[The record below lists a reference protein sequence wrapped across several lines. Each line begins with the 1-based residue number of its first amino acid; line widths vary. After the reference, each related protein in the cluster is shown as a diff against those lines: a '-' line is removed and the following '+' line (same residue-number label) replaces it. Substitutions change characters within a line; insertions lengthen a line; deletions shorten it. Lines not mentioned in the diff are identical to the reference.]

1 MPDSKGLPD
10 SFGPSMTRRRL
21 LARASGL
28 GLAAYAGS
36 LAARASPSWGLGEA
50 EDVQSGGRIRIGIA
64 AGPVDLDPHTTT
76 GLGDQQ
82 LLENIYRGLTVLDP
96 RTLRPV
102 GEIAES
108 WVVSR
113 DELTWTFKLRPG
125 VKFHNGRPVVADDV
139 KFSLERILDRKLHA
153 SAAAD
158 LSPIRAIEVIDRQT
172 VALKLKNRYGILPVA
187 LQEPA
192 WSAILPREA
201 VPNLGTKPVGTG
213 PFEWVS
219 QVPKTSV
226 TLQKFPDYWRKP
238 LPYLAELDYQ
248 VIPDASAKLAALLN
262 KQVDF
267 IDSVPLALV
276 DQVANRSGIRLVHFR
291 SSWVN
296 ELGFNCRV
304 KPFSD
309 VRVRQ
314 AIAMAL
320 DKNEIAKAATYGR
333 GGPART
339 MVAPASPIKVNVKP
353 LPYNPTRAKA
363 LLAEAGYRNGFSFS
377 FSPCG
382 HTAFPDMQLA
392 SELIAYQLQ
401 AIGINATAPTMK
413 ASLWVDNVITKHH
426 YQGFICGL
434 VSGLDPDQ
442 HLYRYFRSDGP
453 YNFSQ
458 YASTPTLDRL
468 LLKGRETIDPS
479 QRSKIYSQACQ
490 ILADQV
496 PWIPLYWLPGLVAM
510 SSNVHG
516 FLPEPEFNLR
526 FDTVWIQS

>member
-1 MPDSKGLPD
+1 MTDSNGLPD
-10 SFGPSMTRRRL
+10 SLGPSMTRRRL
-21 LARASGL
+21 LARASGI

-36 LAARASPSWGLGEA
+36 LAGVASPSWALGEV
-50 EDVQSGGRIRIGIA
+50 EGVRSGGRIRIGIA

-96 RTLRPV
+96 KTLSPV

-108 WVVSR
+108 WVVSK
-113 DELTWTFKLRPG
+113 DELNWTFKLRPG
-125 VKFHNGRPVVADDV
+125 VTFHNGRAVVADDV
-139 KFSLERILDRKLHA
+139 KFSLERILDPKLHA

-158 LSPIRAIEVIDRQT
+158 LSPIGAIEVLDPHT
-172 VALKLKNRYGILPVA
+172 VVLKLKNRYGILPVA

-192 WSAILPREA
+192 WSAIIPREA
-201 VPNLGTKPVGTG
+201 VPNLGTTPVGTG
-213 PFEWVS
+213 PFQWVS
-219 QVPKTSV
+219 QVPKRSV
-226 TLQKFPDYWRKP
+226 TLQRFSDYWRKP

-248 VIPDASAKLAALLN
+248 VIPDAAAKLESLLSE
-262 KQVDF
+262 QVDF

-276 DQVANRSGIRLVHFR
+276 AQVENQKGIALVRFR

-320 DKNEIAKAATYGR
+320 DKNEIAKAATYGQ
-333 GGPART
+333 GGPAQT
-339 MVAPASPIKVNVKP
+339 MVAPASPIKVQVKP
-353 LPYNPTRAKA
+353 LPYDPVRAKA
-363 LLAEAGYRNGFSFS
+363 LLAEAGYPEGFSFN

-382 HTAFPDMQLA
+382 GTAFPDMQLA

-401 AIGINATAPTMK
+401 AIGINATAPTME
-413 ASLWVDNVITKHH
+413 ASVWASSVIAKHH

-442 HLYRYFRSDGP
+442 HLYRYFRSDGL

-458 YASTPTLDRL
+458 YASTPTLDHL
-468 LLKGRETIDPS
+468 LLEGRETIDPS
-479 QRSKIYSQACQ
+479 QRAKIYSRACQ
-490 ILADQV
+490 ILAKQV
-496 PWIPLYWLPGLVAM
+496 PWIPLYWLPGLVAT
-510 SSNVHG
+510 SSKVHG

-526 FDTVWIQS
+526 FDTVWIEP

>member
-1 MPDSKGLPD
+1 MTASKRLPD
-10 SFGPSMTRRRL
+10 SFGPGMTRRTL
-21 LARASGL
+21 LAGASAL
-28 GLAAYAGS
+28 GLAACGGT
-36 LAARASPSWGLGEA
+36 LAKRRRAQLPGEA
-50 EDVQSGGRIRIGIA
+50 KDVQSGAKIRIGIA

-82 LLENIYRGLTVLDP
+82 LLENIYRGLTVLNP
-96 RTLRPV
+96 ETLSPV
-102 GEIAES
+102 GEIAAS
-108 WVVSR
+108 WVVSS
-113 DELTWTFKLRPG
+113 DELTWTFKLRPE
-125 VKFHNGRPVVADDV
+125 VKFHNGRAVVADDV
-139 KFSLERILDRKLHA
+139 KFSLERILDPKLHA

-158 LSPIRAIEVIDRQT
+158 LSPIGAIEVIDSHT

-192 WSAILPREA
+192 WSAIIPREA

-213 PFEWVS
+213 PFQWVS

-248 VIPDASAKLAALLN
+248 VIPDASDKLEALLS

-276 DQVANRSGIRLVHFR
+276 AQVANRSGITLVHFR

-320 DKNEIAKAATYGR
+320 NKNELAKAATYGQ
-333 GGPART
+333 GGPAQT

-353 LPYNPTRAKA
+353 LSYDPVRAKA
-363 LLAEAGYRNGFSFS
+363 LLAEAGYPNGFSFS
-377 FSPCG
+377 FSACG
-382 HTAFPDMQLA
+382 GAEFPDMQLA

-401 AIGINATAPTMK
+401 AIGINATAPTE
-413 ASLWVDNVITKHH
+413 AAGVWVDNVITKHS

-442 HLYRYFRSDGP
+442 HLYRYFRSDGL

-468 LLKGRETIDPS
+468 LLEGRETIDPG

-510 SSNVHG
+510 ASEVHG

-526 FDTVWIQS
+526 FDTVRIQS

>member
-1 MPDSKGLPD
+1 MTDPTALPD
-10 SFGPSMTRRRL
+10 SLGPSITRRRL

-36 LAARASPSWGLGEA
+36 LADLASPSWALGEPGN
-50 EDVQSGGRIRIGIA
+50 VQVGGKIRIGIA
-64 AGPVDLDPHTTT
+64 AGPVNLDPHTTT
-76 GLGDQQ
+76 LLGDQQ

-96 RTLRPV
+96 KTLNPV

-108 WVVSR
+108 WEVSS
-113 DELTWTFKLRPG
+113 DELTWTFTLRPG
-125 VKFHNGRPVVADDV
+125 VRFHNGRAVVADDV
-139 KFSLERILDRKLHA
+139 KFSLERILDPTLHA

-158 LSPIRAIEVIDRQT
+158 LAPIGAVEVIDPRT
-172 VALKLKNRYGILPVA
+172 VALKLKYRYGILPVA

-192 WSAILPREA
+192 WAAIIPREA
-201 VPNLGTKPVGTG
+201 VPTLGTEPVGTG

-238 LPYLAELDYQ
+238 LPYLAVLDYQ
-248 VIPDASAKLAALLN
+248 VIPDASTKLEALLS

-267 IDSVPLALV
+267 INSVPLALV
-276 DQVANRSGIRLVHFR
+276 AQVENRSGITLVRFK

-320 DKNEIAKAATYGR
+320 DKNEIAKAATYGQ
-333 GGPART
+333 GGPAQT
-339 MVAPASPIKVNVKP
+339 MVAPASPIKVRVKP
-353 LPYNPTRAKA
+353 LPYDPVRAKA
-363 LLAEAGYRNGFSFS
+363 LLAEAGYPNGFSFD

-382 HTAFPDMQLA
+382 GTAFPDMQLA

-401 AIGINATAPTMK
+401 AIGVNATAPTIG
-413 ASLWVDNVITKHH
+413 AGIWVDNVLRKHD
-426 YQGFICGL
+426 YQAFICGL

-442 HLYRYFRSDGP
+442 HLYRYFTSDGLF
-453 YNFSQ
+453 NFSE
-458 YASTPTLDRL
+458 YPSTPTLDHL
-468 LLKGRETIDPS
+468 LLLGRETIDPG

-526 FDTVWIQS
+526 FDAVWIDS

>member
-1 MPDSKGLPD
+1 
-10 SFGPSMTRRRL
+10 MTRKTL
-21 LARASGL
+21 LARASKL

-36 LAARASPSWGLGEA
+36 LAAGASPSAALSGAGK
-50 EDVQSGGRIRIGIA
+50 VQSGGKIRIGVA

-76 GLGDQQ
+76 LLGDQQ
-82 LLENIYRGLTVLDP
+82 LLENIYRGLTVLNP
-96 RTLRPV
+96 QTLSPV

-108 WVVSR
+108 WTVSS

-125 VKFHNGRPVVADDV
+125 VKFHNGRDVTAADV
-139 KFSLERILDRKLHA
+139 KFSLERILDPKIKA
-153 SAAAD
+153 SAAGD
-158 LSPIRAIEVIDRQT
+158 LSPISAIDILNPHT

-192 WSAILPREA
+192 WSAIIPPEA
-201 VPNLGTKPVGTG
+201 VANLGTTPVGTG
-213 PFEWVS
+213 PFQWVS
-219 QVPKTSV
+219 QVPNTSV
-226 TLQKFPDYWRKP
+226 TLAKFPDYWRRP
-238 LPYLAELDYQ
+238 LPHLAQLHYQ
-248 VIPDASAKLAALLN
+248 VIPDASAKLSALLS

-267 IDSVPLALV
+267 IDAVPLS
-276 DQVANRSGIRLVHFR
+276 QVAQVTNRSGITLVRFQ

-296 ELGFNCRV
+296 ELGFNCHV

-320 DKNEIAKAATYGR
+320 DTKLIAEAATFGQ
-333 GGPART
+333 GGPAQT
-339 MVAPASPIKVNVKP
+339 MVSPASPIKVHVNP

-363 LLAEAGYRNGFSFS
+363 LLAEAGYPKGFSFS

-382 HTAFPDMQLA
+382 GTAFPDMQLA
-392 SELIAYQLQ
+392 SEVIAYQLQ
-401 AIGINATAPTMK
+401 AIGIRSTTPTIG
-413 ASLWVDNVITKHH
+413 AGLWAENVITKHD
-426 YQGFICGL
+426 YQGFVCGL

-442 HLYRYFRSDGP
+442 HLFRYFDSDGLF
-453 YNFSQ
+453 NFSQ
-458 YASTPTLDRL
+458 YPSTPTLDHL
-468 LLKGRETIDPS
+468 LLEGRETINPA
-479 QRSKIYSQACQ
+479 QRGKIYSQACE
-490 ILADQV
+490 ILAEQV

-510 SSNVHG
+510 ASNVKG

>member
-1 MPDSKGLPD
+1 MTALNGLPD
-10 SFGPSMTRRRL
+10 SLGPGMTRRRL

-28 GLAAYAGS
+28 GLAAYGGS
-36 LAARASPSWGLGEA
+36 LAAGASPSWSLGEA
-50 EDVQSGGRIRIGIA
+50 GDVQSGGKIRIGIA
-64 AGPVDLDPHTTT
+64 AGPVDLDPHTST

-82 LLENIYRGLTVLDP
+82 LLENIYRGLTVLNP
-96 RTLRPV
+96 ETLSPV

-108 WVVSR
+108 WGVSS

-125 VKFHNGRPVVADDV
+125 VKFHNGRAVVADDV
-139 KFSLERILDRKLHA
+139 KFSLERILDPKLHA

-158 LSPIRAIEVIDRQT
+158 LSPIGAIDVIDPQT

-192 WSAILPREA
+192 WSAIIPREA

-213 PFEWVS
+213 PFQWVS
-219 QVPKTSV
+219 QVPNTSV
-226 TLQKFPDYWRKP
+226 RLQKFPGYWRKP

-248 VIPDASAKLAALLN
+248 VIPDASDKLEALLS

-276 DQVANRSGIRLVHFR
+276 DQVTNRSGITLIHFR

-320 DKNEIAKAATYGR
+320 DKNEIAKVATYGQ
-333 GGPART
+333 GGPAQT
-339 MVAPASPIKVNVKP
+339 MVAAASPIKVNVKP
-353 LPYNPTRAKA
+353 LPYDPVRAKA
-363 LLAEAGYRNGFSFS
+363 LLAEAGYPNGFSFS
-377 FSPCG
+377 FSACG
-382 HTAFPDMQLA
+382 GAAFPDMQLA

-401 AIGINATAPTMK
+401 VIGINSTAPTMG
-413 ASLWVDNVITKHH
+413 AGLWVDNVITKHN

-442 HLYRYFRSDGP
+442 HLYRYFLSDGL

-458 YASTPTLDRL
+458 YPSTPTLDRL
-468 LLKGRETIDPS
+468 LIEGRETIDPS

-496 PWIPLYWLPGLVAM
+496 PWIPLYWLPGLVATA
-510 SSNVHG
+510 SNVHG

>member
-1 MPDSKGLPD
+1 MTASNGLPD
-10 SFGPSMTRRRL
+10 SLGPGMTRRRL

-36 LAARASPSWGLGEA
+36 LAAGASPSWSLGEA
-50 EDVQSGGRIRIGIA
+50 EDVQSGGKIRIGVA

-76 GLGDQQ
+76 LLGDQQ
-82 LLENIYRGLTVLDP
+82 LLENIYRGLTVLNP
-96 RTLRPV
+96 ETLSPV
-102 GEIAES
+102 GEIAAS
-108 WVVSR
+108 WVVSS

-125 VKFHNGRPVVADDV
+125 VKFHNGRAVVADDV
-139 KFSLERILDRKLHA
+139 KFSLERILDPKLHA

-158 LSPIRAIEVIDRQT
+158 LSPIGAIEVIDPQT

-192 WSAILPREA
+192 WSAIIPREA

-213 PFEWVS
+213 PFQWVS
-219 QVPKTSV
+219 QVPNTSV

-248 VIPDASAKLAALLN
+248 VIPDASAKLEALLS

-276 DQVANRSGIRLVHFR
+276 AQVTNRSGITLVRFR

-320 DKNEIAKAATYGR
+320 DRNEIAKAATYGQ
-333 GGPART
+333 GGPAQT

-353 LPYNPTRAKA
+353 LPYDPVRAKA
-363 LLAEAGYRNGFSFS
+363 LLAEAGYPNGFSFS
-377 FSPCG
+377 FSACG
-382 HTAFPDMQLA
+382 GAAFPDMQLA

-401 AIGINATAPTMK
+401 AIGINSSAPTM
-413 ASLWVDNVITKHH
+413 ASRRLGRQRDHET
-426 YQGFICGL
+426 QL
-434 VSGLDPDQ
+434 SGL
-442 HLYRYFRSDGP
+442 HLRARKR
-453 YNFSQ
+453 
-458 YASTPTLDRL
+458 T
-468 LLKGRETIDPS
+468 
-479 QRSKIYSQACQ
+479 
-490 ILADQV
+490 
-496 PWIPLYWLPGLVAM
+496 
-510 SSNVHG
+510 
-516 FLPEPEFNLR
+516 
-526 FDTVWIQS
+526 